1 MSKRNKNHNN
11 EFLQLNDKKSISSS
25 GGFDSKKSM
34 NSKGNDFPSGY
45 KANNPKNYQPDL
57 LLENEEDPNFVNR
70 NYWYRGELMQLVP
83 DIFKELANNT
93 EVVVEQKIEL
103 LNIIWL

>member
-25 GGFDSKKSM
+25 GGLDSKKSM
-34 NSKGNDFPSGY
+34 DSKGNDFPSSY

-70 NYWYRGELMQLVP
+70 NYWYRGELM
-83 DIFKELANNT
+83 
-93 EVVVEQKIEL
+93 
-103 LNIIWL
+103 